1 MFDRELWHWY
11 HCRILQSIWIVWR
24 HADPQQCHVCLS
36 TSTLGGDQWTWVIWC
51 DIDILS
57 LVYLVS
63 LPREAMA
70 NVLLH
75 GSVAGQ
81 AGVCFPCWRW

>member
-1 MFDRELWHWY
+1 MGHHPVAHW
-11 HCRILQSIWIVWR
+11 RDGL
-24 HADPQQCHVCLS
+24 LS
-36 TSTLGGDQWTWVIWC
+36 TATLGGDQCRSVIWC

-57 LVYLVS
+57 LVGLVS
-63 LPREAMA
+63 SPRGVMV

-81 AGVCFPCWRW
+81 AGVCFLCWR